1 MCKRFHTSMD
11 INKAS
16 GSKVDDE
23 KHTDVELPEAKLTD
37 YQISEAEY
45 KWYVDTYDESGTGP
59 IHCVESVLKEVY
71 GDDWEDVLKQK
82 GDFMEVVPS
91 GKIVFMLKRQRADI
105 LYNRRIIKK

>member
-1 MCKRFHTSMD
+1 MD
-11 INKAS
+11 MNKAS

-23 KHTDVELPEAKLTD
+23 KHTDAELPEAKLTD
-37 YQISEAEY
+37 FQISEAEY
-45 KWYVDTYDESGTGP
+45 KWYLDTYDESGTGP
-59 IHCVESVLKEVY
+59 IYCVESVLKEVY

-105 LYNRRIIKK
+105 LYNRRINKK